1 MEDERKM
8 KDDPSS
14 LIPRPSPLIAH
25 RRFVALDRDGTIIA
39 ERQYLSSPNEVEL
52 LPGAGAGLRAMR
64 EQGLGLIIVTNQSA
78 VGRGYFDMARLE
90 EIHDRLRGL
99 LAAEGVTLDGIYV
112 CPHAPRNNVAAA
124 SRCRPCWS
132 RRHES
137 WGSTPAIV
145 LRLAT
150 SRPIWKWAGRW
161 ERPRCWSA
169 PVTAPSMRPPGR
181 LRPTILLTIWSRR
194 RRNWPPQSECAL
206 TVLISTGPV
215 IEPEARPLDS
225 TRCRQW

>member
-112 CPHAPRNNVAAA
+112 CPHAPEEQCRCRKPLPALLEQAARELGFEPRDCVAIGDKPSDMEMGRAVGATTVLVRTGYGAEHEAAGRVSADYVVDDLVEAAA
-124 SRCRPCWS
+124 K
-132 RRHES
+132 
-137 WGSTPAIV
+137 
-145 LRLAT
+145 LAAA
-150 SRPIWKWAGRW
+150 K
-161 ERPRCWSA
+161 
-169 PVTAPSMRPPGR
+169 
-181 LRPTILLTIWSRR
+181 
-194 RRNWPPQSECAL
+194 
-206 TVLISTGPV
+206 
-215 IEPEARPLDS
+215 
-225 TRCRQW
+225 